1 MNYKKLMVNLIA
13 LVFFLTLTVAVMEVL
28 FRMIDFP
35 FDESWEPSKTN
46 LMQFDSELG
55 WVYIPGKKAVQ
66 EFGDSKRSITMNF
79 DSIGARALAADRL
92 ANPDIPTI
100 LMIGGSFTMGQ
111 GDMYE
116 ESVSGILESELD
128 GQFQAINLGVQ
139 VYGTDQSLLMLE
151 RHIEKFNVKAVIYT
165 FISAHIKRNANNDR
179 RLVYRRG
186 RFMGTK
192 PVFALDNTGTPVLK
206 KRPQRYE
213 DFSYSRVWA
222 LLRMAY
228 LKLGPR
234 PSLELTKSLILAMKD
249 RVESLGAEF
258 IVVDWDQDWSNPEY
272 GGLNPGFYRS

>member
-1 MNYKKLMVNLIA
+1 M
-13 LVFFLTLTVAVMEVL
+13 
-28 FRMIDFP
+28 
-35 FDESWEPSKTN
+35 
-46 LMQFDSELG
+46 
-55 WVYIPGKKAVQ
+55 
-66 EFGDSKRSITMNF
+66 
-79 DSIGARALAADRL
+79 
-92 ANPDIPTI
+92 
-100 LMIGGSFTMGQ
+100 
-111 GDMYE
+111 
-116 ESVSGILESELD
+116 
-128 GQFQAINLGVQ
+128 
-139 VYGTDQSLLMLE
+139 
-151 RHIEKFNVKAVIYT
+151 KAVIYT
-165 FISAHIKRNANNDR
+165 FIPAHIKRNANNDR

-192 PVFALDNTGTPVLK
+192 PVFVLDNTDTPVLK

-272 GGLNPGFYRS
+272 GDLILDSIDLNLIDTGDNPPNGWKSWVIPGDKHPTKAANSHVAALILSKLKELNLL